1 MTDFHSHILPGMDDG
16 SRSVE
21 ESLEMLNAYSD
32 RISDIFLTPHFYPTE
47 EHPDSF
53 FKRREAAA
61 EKLKNAYE
69 GGSVKFHLG
78 AEVAYFDGIHASEA
92 MENFRIEGTRLL
104 LVEMPVYSWSSR
116 MFDELIDLNRN
127 MGLRPVL
134 AHIDRYNFAKGSS
147 RRHFIRY
154 LENRG
159 LVQVNADAMMSLFSR
174 RTAISMIR
182 AGMIH
187 FLGSDCHNTGTRK
200 PNYDEALD
208 RIIKSGAEDVL
219 DIINENEKN
228 NIQ

>member
-1 MTDFHSHILPGMDDG
+1 MDDG

-53 FKRREAAA
+53 LKRREETA
-61 EKLKNAYE
+61 EKLKDAYRD
-69 GGSVKFHLG
+69 GKIKLSLG

-104 LVEMPVYSWSSR
+104 LVEMPMYGWSSR
-116 MFDELIDLNRN
+116 MFDELIELNRN

-134 AHIDRYNFAKGSS
+134 AHIDRYNFAKGNS
-147 RRHFIRY
+147 RRHFIHY

-159 LVQVNADAMMSLFSR
+159 LVQVNADAMLSLFSR
-174 RTAISMIR
+174 KTAISMIR

-187 FLGSDCHNTGTRK
+187 FLGSDCHNTGIRK
-200 PNYDEALD
+200 PNYDEAID

-219 DIINENEKN
+219 DIIYNNEEKY
-228 NIQ
+228 IQ